1 MAMSCFVTV
10 LPWLRLVVAGLMVA
24 GLVPGSDLTVHELVV
39 PELEPW
45 SSLVVAR
52 LVTGANLVVAGMV
65 VPGPEP

>member
-1 MAMSCFVTV
+1 M
-10 LPWLRLVVAGLMVA
+10 A

-52 LVTGANLVVAGMV
+52 VVTGANLVVAGMV
-65 VPGPEP
+65 VAGPES